1 MSGLSLINGPFLNG
15 TQEDA
20 TRQIE
25 TFIRQRGAGTL
36 AVTIRGWLKLRERLE
51 VDTAL
56 AALLERGTI
65 DIEWP
70 DDTQHFRVAA
80 RGQLDPEPHDEYGQH
95 LTERS
100 PCPLCQGEGR
110 V

>member
-70 DDTQHFRVAA
+70 DDTQHFRVAP